1 MDRLDAL
8 TDLCEYLKNW
18 FDDGCAVHVGKIT
31 IAEGTIQCSCDFS
44 SYEVELANG
53 QFFRVSGSVFN
64 DGVHCYPDYDMA
76 EETFEGAITPM
87 KIPHAVLSLLGEIIA
102 WRGKYE
108 GIDST
113 AMSPYTSESFAGYS
127 YSKAGAGGNSGSGL
141 SGWQEAFKNRL
152 THWRKI

>member
-18 FDDGCAVHVGKIT
+18 FDDGCTVHVGKIT

-44 SYEVELANG
+44 SYEVEIANG
-53 QFFRVSGSVFN
+53 QYFRVAGSIYN
-64 DGVHCYPDYDMA
+64 DGIHQYPDQEMA
-76 EETFEGAITPM
+76 DETFEGSVTPL
-87 KIPHAVLSLLGEIIA
+87 KIPPVVLSMLDEIIA

-108 GIDST
+108 ALDST
-113 AMSPYTSESFAGYS
+113 AMSPYQSESFAGYS
-127 YSKAGAGGNSGSGL
+127 YSKAGAGGNSGDGA
-141 SGWQEAFKNRL
+141 SGWQAAFKNRL

>member
-18 FDDGCAVHVGKIT
+18 FDDGCTVHVGKIT

-44 SYEVELANG
+44 SYEVEIANG
-53 QFFRVSGSVFN
+53 QYFRVAGSIYN
-64 DGVHCYPDYDMA
+64 DGIHQYPDQEMTD
-76 EETFEGAITPM
+76 ETFEGSVTPL
-87 KIPHAVLSLLGEIIA
+87 KIPPVVLSMLDEIIA

-108 GIDST
+108 ALDST
-113 AMSPYTSESFAGYS
+113 AMSPYQSESFAGYS
-127 YSKAGAGGNSGSGL
+127 YSKAGAGGNSGDGSG
-141 SGWQEAFKNRL
+141 GWQSAFKNRL